1 MEKQGTR
8 FGGQRIIRGGKL
20 GTGISDGFRNI
31 FYFRFKPSDC
41 TAAECADVRFRQNLF
56 IARQQ
61 FRTDMPGGDFP

>member
-1 MEKQGTR
+1 MRWVEGQAFQTAFGTY
-8 FGGQRIIRGGKL
+8 FI
-20 GTGISDGFRNI
+20 
-31 FYFRFKPSDC
+31 FRFKPSDC